1 MNTLRVEPS
10 IRYNKGKKKMLVIH
24 DMLKR
29 SFLWTRERNIRRCRV
44 RRKLRRRN
52 RMPYAKKE
60 IQAGEELEVRG
71 ERLAEFVDDVAIL
84 SLLPTLSGNGASDG
98 AETSLSGSR
107 ARAQRAI
114 YVKHSSSD
122 NGG

>member
-1 MNTLRVEPS
+1 
-10 IRYNKGKKKMLVIH
+10 MLVIH

-29 SFLWTRERNIRRCRV
+29 SFLWTRERNIWRCRV

-84 SLLPTLSGNGASDG
+84 SLLPTLSGTAHRTERKRVFLE
-98 AETSLSGSR
+98 AERERSALST
-107 ARAQRAI
+107 
-114 YVKHSSSD
+114 
-122 NGG
+122 